1 MSPFKSLLALSL
13 LAFTAPVLRADGAV
27 TMKDLAIAE
36 ARVFDKDHNNKID
49 STEAFALREEFKKNA
64 NSHLYMFDENSNHY
78 LDDAEGAK
86 LPLGPPP
93 AAAAAPKHAPAAPS
107 APHAPHP
114 KGPAHHP
121 ELHPHG

>member
-1 MSPFKSLLALSL
+1 MSL
-13 LAFTAPVLRADGAV
+13 LAFAAPVLRADGPV

-36 ARVFDKDHNNKID
+36 ARKFDKDHNNKID

-78 LDDAEGAK
+78 LDDSEVAK
-86 LPLGPPP
+86 IPLGPPP
-93 AAAAAPKHAPAAPS
+93 AAAGAAPKPAPA